1 MSTATD
7 MIAVERDGHRAD
19 VIIDRPEKRNA
30 LDLDVVRA
38 LTDAFVELDD
48 DDDVWAIVLLGR
60 GPVFCAGMDL
70 EMMYD
75 YDEEQHREVHAVARE
90 LFDTIGETTT
100 PVVAGIKGAGI
111 AAGFELTLPADF
123 RILGADAKYGIV
135 EIKLGVFANGG
146 STQRLPRLVG
156 LGKAKELLLTGEY
169 IDPAEAES
177 IGLVT
182 EVCPDEEVDDH
193 SREFADKLTENAPL
207 GMERALE
214 AFHHTF
220 DVPLD
225 DGLDIEAYVSLDL
238 YSTEDRKEGFKARL
252 EGRKPEFERQ

>member
-1 MSTATD
+1 MSTSTD
-7 MIAVERDGHRAD
+7 MVSIERNGNRAD
-19 VIIDRPEKRNA
+19 IIIDRPEKRNA
-30 LDLDVVRA
+30 LDLGLVRT

-48 DDDVWAIVLLGR
+48 DEDVWAITLVGE

-75 YDEEQHREVHAVARE
+75 SDEEQHREIHAVARE

-156 LGKAKELLLTGEY
+156 LAKAKELLLTGEY
-169 IDPAEAES
+169 IDPAEAER

-182 EVCPDEEVDDH
+182 EVCPDDEVN
-193 SREFADKLTENAPL
+193 SRAREFADELTKNAPL

-214 AFHHTF
+214 AFQHTF
-220 DVPLD
+220 DVPLS

-252 EGRKPEFERQ
+252 EGREPEFERR